1 MASRAEQKA
10 AARAAREARLKA
22 ASQVQARNTRLIR
35 LATLVGAVALVIVVI
50 IVAVGG
56 GSGVKSYT
64 PKQAQAI
71 VSSLL
76 AGIPQNGNVLGNP
89 NAPITLTEYGDLV
102 CPICRDFALAGEDQ
116 AIRHEVRQ
124 GKVKLVYSA
133 METAS
138 ASFNGGQFAA
148 GQVAARAA
156 GVQHKEW
163 NYILLWYYEQ
173 KSETTPY
180 VTNSWIQNIAL
191 QIPGLNLAKW
201 QADRSNS
208 TLGNEVQADQQAVQ
222 QMVVSKQI
230 PQPETP
236 TLIFKG
242 PKGTLQPIQSVLDYT
257 TLKKAFKLVT

>member
-22 ASQVQARNTRLIR
+22 ASQVQARNTRLLR
-35 LATLVGAVALVIVVI
+35 LASLVGVVAVVIVVI
-50 IVAVGG
+50 VLAVGG
-56 GSGVKSYT
+56 GSGTYT
-64 PKQAQAI
+64 PKQAKTI
-71 VSSLL
+71 VGKLL

-116 AIRHEVRQ
+116 TIRNEVRQ
-124 GKVKLVYSA
+124 GKVKLVFAA

-138 ASFNGGQFAA
+138 SFANGGEFVA

-163 NYILLWYYEQ
+163 NYILVWYYLQ
-173 KSETTPY
+173 KSEDAAY
-180 VTNSWIQNIAL
+180 VTNSWIQHIAL
-191 QIPGLNLAKW
+191 QIPGLDLTKW
-201 QADRSNS
+201 QADRSS
-208 TLGNEVQADQQAVQ
+208 RTLGNEVQADLQAGQ
-222 QMVVSKQI
+222 QMVASKEI
-230 PQPETP
+230 PAPETP

-242 PKGTLQPIQSVLDYT
+242 PKGTAPPVQAALDYP
-257 TLKKAFKLVT
+257 TLKTGYKLVT